1 MDPTRGNRESSPLAG
16 SVFKTRWHSEAEAHL
31 SELRKEITVMSEA
44 HLISEPQLQPSDLL
58 TTAEA
63 AVYLRISEWTLR
75 HWVSDRKIK
84 FFKIGNRVRF
94 RRAHLDRFLAGN
106 LHGKE
111 QQHE

>member
-1 MDPTRGNRESSPLAG
+1 MGPTGEDLESSPFAG
-16 SVFKTRWHSEAEAHL
+16 SVFKPRLHSEEEVHL
-31 SELRKEITVMSEA
+31 SELRKETTVMSEA
-44 HLISEPQLQPSDLL
+44 HLIREPQLQPSDLL

-84 FFKIGNRVRF
+84 FFKVGNRVRF

-111 QQHE
+111 QQHD